1 MQRLFMVICVTFIA
15 ASAQVVL
22 AQDSP
27 WIDFAPSDGSFHV
40 LMPHEPKADPVSAT
54 YNHVNASGVWYTA
67 GNDGASYAVW
77 SLVDSSHDIGW
88 GEDSYLDVAA
98 DLFWQELLQPA
109 RYTLR
114 DQLKPG
120 AAMTYVKDL
129 PTKPLSGREYS
140 VTLGRL
146 SGTAHIFVADHRLF
160 ILLAANT
167 AEGPWERQRFLSS
180 FKVLPEVKPMILY
193 GDPKDVSAVND
204 DEPILT
210 MKEVDQKARILE
222 KPEPSYTES
231 ARMFQVQGTVVLRA
245 VFSKTG
251 QATRIE
257 IVRRLPHGLTERC
270 LAAVRAIKFSPAIKD
285 GKPVSTWIQLE
296 YNFKLY

>member
-1 MQRLFMVICVTFIA
+1 MQRLFIAICVTFIS

-22 AQDSP
+22 AQDSS
-27 WIDFAPSDGSFHV
+27 WIDLAPPDGSFHV

-67 GNDGASYAVW
+67 RDGASYAVW

-114 DQLKPG
+114 DQLKRG
-120 AAMTYVKDL
+120 AAMAYVKDL
-129 PTKPLSGREYS
+129 PSKPLSGREYS
-140 VTLGRL
+140 VTLGGL
-146 SGTAHIFVADHRLF
+146 SGTAYIFVADHRIF

-167 AEGPWERQRFLSS
+167 ADGPWERERFLGS
-180 FKVLPEVKPMILY
+180 FKVSPDVKPMILY
-193 GDPKDVSAVND
+193 DDPKGFGAVND
-204 DEPILT
+204 DEPIYST
-210 MKEVDQKARILE
+210 KEVDQKARILE

-245 VFSKTG
+245 VFSKSG
-251 QATRIE
+251 QADRIE

-296 YNFKLY
+296 SNFNLY